1 MEASCL
7 QGTVTRRVSS
17 LVFNWPHAFPDPLN
31 PIGSSA
37 LPRQGRSTSY
47 STAGRRQMLVPCTAI
62 GTAALY
68 RTSALRSHERL
79 RVGRHR
85 NADRTHLGVL
95 IGIIL
100 AQHVPGWRP
109 IRTLLFLPFLISGA
123 ALATVFAMVYNPR
136 YGLLNEVVTWLGLPA
151 RDWLAQTDNC
161 ARRGDC
167 HLRVHHRLS
176 GRSRDG

>member
-1 MEASCL
+1 M
-7 QGTVTRRVSS
+7 
-17 LVFNWPHAFPDPLN
+17 
-31 PIGSSA
+31 
-37 LPRQGRSTSY
+37 
-47 STAGRRQMLVPCTAI
+47 
-62 GTAALY
+62 
-68 RTSALRSHERL
+68 
-79 RVGRHR
+79 
-85 NADRTHLGVL
+85 L

-136 YGLLNEVVTWLGLPA
+136 YGLLNEVVTWVGLPA